1 MDRPV
6 GAVIFGSTP
15 RMLRW
20 GSLLVVYLMTIPP
33 VSPAPG
39 SDEDELS
46 VLPGDEVA
54 RCPPRCLCKVE
65 ATVDCSGLDISSFPR
80 NLSSSTQHLSLQNNK
95 LENIPTEELAKMTKL
110 KTLSLHNNRL
120 LSRGLPDQAFKFLQD
135 LEYLYLSNNKLT
147 VTPRRLPNTLQMAD
161 FAANHL
167 QEVSLLTFCHKPRLS
182 AVYLHNNK
190 LTNAGLPKAM
200 FNGSQMVTTLILSN
214 NNLQEVPEDLPPLLA
229 QLHLQNNKIT
239 KIPKGALSH
248 LQHLR
253 ELYLQSNRLTN
264 MGISAQTFSKM
275 KGMEYLDLSS
285 NNLVKIPE
293 GLPPNIIILQ
303 LGKNRIS
310 SISRSSVNGI
320 RNLEYLLLQNNLIR
334 AAGIHRE
341 AFAKLRKL
349 HTLHLFSN
357 PLGKVPAGLPRRVN
371 SLMLLH
377 NGIQQIGPSDF
388 HATYH
393 LRELNLSHNQ
403 LHSAGIHRLA
413 FRKLHRLRRVDLSGN
428 RLTLLPTGLPPSLE
442 VLKVHHGQLNQLS
455 PGALRNMAALQELRL
470 SHNKLTIGK
479 IEPGTWGQVPHLKLL
494 DLGDNDLSYVPAD
507 LPESLEYLY
516 LQNNRISTI
525 TSDSFA
531 SVLNIKVI
539 VLRSNRLASA
549 GVEMKA
555 FEGMHHLQVL
565 DLAGNLE
572 HISVLLHRAPGETT
586 RGAGNS
592 TTAVERTTTHQ
603 LRLSTAG

>member
-135 LEYLYLSNNKLT
+135 LEYLYLSNNK
-147 VTPRRLPNTLQMAD
+147 
-161 FAANHL
+161 
-167 QEVSLLTFCHKPRLS
+167 
-182 AVYLHNNK
+182 
-190 LTNAGLPKAM
+190 
-200 FNGSQMVTTLILSN
+200 
-214 NNLQEVPEDLPPLLA
+214 
-229 QLHLQNNKIT
+229 NNKIT